1 MEDQNDQLR
10 EEGRAM
16 GEQLTHLKRKLAEV
30 ERLELQVREA
40 KEDSENKLRA
50 MERKDKRIFTLEEEV
65 REKKRV
71 EDEVKRLKAS
81 NLKIQANLQELQDRL
96 DVKIEEL
103 EKMKEQQS
111 GFIRWREDFTNR
123 MQFKIG

>member
-1 MEDQNDQLR
+1 
-10 EEGRAM
+10 M